1 MSDDDFSV
9 DLDELERGG
18 VNLSHVAEVAIRI
31 HSHVTTIL
39 AQYPDPGGDGDVG
52 KSFAVN
58 YTPAAAQ
65 SVKFLKSLKELIDT
79 HGGKTLDMSAVFG
92 NVNGDASSVANHG
105 GRKG

>member
-1 MSDDDFSV
+1 MSDKEFSV
-9 DLDELERGG
+9 DVDELERGG
-18 VNLSHVAEVAIRI
+18 VNFAHVAEIATRI
-31 HSHVTTIL
+31 HSHVVAIL

-52 KSFAVN
+52 KSFAAN

-79 HGGKTLDMSAVFG
+79 HGGKTLDLSAVFG
-92 NVNGDASSVANHG
+92 NVNDGATSVANHG